1 MVKMHKEKQ
10 NDKRFLT
17 FHNLE
22 IRKVEETRDGQA
34 EKRPIISGYA
44 SVFNERSETL
54 YGFFQE
60 VIDPSAFNNTL
71 TNNPDVRCL
80 FDHDSSKVLGRTTNG
95 SLTLRTDDKGLY
107 IECEPPNSQ
116 WANDLVVSVERGDIN
131 QMSFGF
137 RVKKDRWTSNGVEDG
152 IDLREILDLEL
163 FEVSVVTFP
172 AYTQTSVGVRSLE
185 EIDEELVKNRLEER
199 NKENEPK
206 VDSTKRYQD
215 YLKILKQI

>member
-1 MVKMHKEKQ
+1 MKKIKE
-10 NDKRFLT
+10 NNKRFLT
-17 FHNLE
+17 INNLE
-22 IRKVEETRDGQA
+22 IRNVEEMRDGQA
-34 EKRPIISGYA
+34 TQRPIISGYA

-60 VIDPSAFNNTL
+60 VITPTAFDSTL

-95 SLTLRTDDKGLY
+95 SLTLKKDERGLF
-107 IECEPPNSQ
+107 IECEPPDNS
-116 WANDLVVSVERGDIN
+116 WANDLVVSVQRGDIN

-137 RVKKDRWTSNGVEDG
+137 RVKDDNWIPNGVSDG

-199 NKENEPK
+199 NKEKEPS
-206 VDSTKRYQD
+206 VDTSKRFHD
-215 YLKILKQI
+215 YLKIMKQTI